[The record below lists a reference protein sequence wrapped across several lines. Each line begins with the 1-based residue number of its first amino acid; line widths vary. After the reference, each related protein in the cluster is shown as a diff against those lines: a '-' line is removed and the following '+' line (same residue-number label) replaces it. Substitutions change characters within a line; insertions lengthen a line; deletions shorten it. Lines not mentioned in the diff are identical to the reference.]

1 MASLLREPLF
11 EISGQGPPPNKDFY
25 HLAVT
30 RSDVIWRYWR
40 ISLRNECRNAKPGE
54 QIQPHGDYLDDSRLH
69 SSQVRLVFGPGVLT
83 YTRGLCQG
91 HYDYLERLPD
101 PLLLRVL
108 AYLELEEV
116 GKLGQTS
123 QRFRKTVPA
132 EARPL
137 AAEVGW
143 RRLFFTSK
151 LQLQKLISR
160 RRRRQQQQQ
169 QQQQHRAEEQQQ
181 EEEEEEEEEEEG
193 EGLIPQ
199 ASGTPEAF
207 WDGAG
212 SSGANPSP
220 AGTTTTV
227 TEYSFDTESY
237 SDSDSLSDPMPHES
251 GSEGRVASVVV
262 VSVVGAMVA
271 EGQEQIHYDSALA
284 VQGYP

>member
-1 MASLLREPLF
+1 
-11 EISGQGPPPNKDFY
+11 
-25 HLAVT
+25 
-30 RSDVIWRYWR
+30 
-40 ISLRNECRNAKPGE
+40 
-54 QIQPHGDYLDDSRLH
+54 
-69 SSQVRLVFGPGVLT
+69 RLVFGPGVLT

-123 QRFRKTVPA
+123 QRFRKAVRGRWQTVPA

-169 QQQQHRAEEQQQ
+169 QQHRAEEQQHQ
-181 EEEEEEEEEEEG
+181 EEEEEEEEEG

-212 SSGANPSP
+212 SSGANLSP

-237 SDSDSLSDPMPHES
+237 SDMAGSTAVTACINDRSFLFAPPH
-251 GSEGRVASVVV
+251 
-262 VSVVGAMVA
+262 
-271 EGQEQIHYDSALA
+271 
-284 VQGYP
+284 QG